1 MDKVI
6 VEQGRAS
13 MDGFIEPQT
22 IQDFGNTLD
31 HMDDW
36 VKQRDLHCAVHW
48 WIGVIACNILWIIVD
63 YSTKYLWLIIGLIS
77 NYWSSF
83 QINHGCMILFNAL
96 EN

>member
-36 VKQRDLHCAVHW
+36 VKQRDLHCVVHW
-48 WIGVIACNILWIIVD
+48 WVGVISCNILWIIID
-63 YSTKYLWLIIGLIS
+63 YLTKYLWLMIGPIG

-83 QINHGCMILFNAL
+83 QINAQLYGLFIAL
-96 EN
+96 ED